1 MAIDLDIGPLSWVK
15 GEIDLSLGRVASE
28 LAAYTGKPDNAILKQ
43 ARASL
48 HQAHGAL
55 VVVGLEGVVEFSQAI
70 ETALATLDE
79 ASVSERAAL
88 IHAIEDGLGALRAY
102 LDDLMAGGAHQPLK
116 LFPAYRSLILERGLP
131 APGPAEFFFPDLTQR
146 PPKREREL
154 TPMLPEALLA
164 RLKAAR
170 LGFERGLVKWIKGD
184 VKGVSEMK
192 TSLTMI
198 ETTRQAPGAR
208 ALWWVALGVLD
219 ALGAEGLPDAD
230 EAKRF
235 LLHLAARIKKL
246 IEGTEVTS
254 DALLREALYL
264 AAVATQGHAALAV
277 VRAAYRLDG
286 SIPDLMPSPSQ
297 GREPHIRRLRELLA
311 AAKEDWNRL
320 SAGTV
325 AALPPFHERVIKIG
339 EEAAAADQPSYQRLI
354 DAIRQQADLLRRD
367 PTRHSDILALE
378 MATALLLAE
387 TALDNFATLG
397 KDFTE
402 LVDIVA
408 GRLDALTRGDTL
420 AVLELPRLDAMSRRA
435 QERLL
440 MESVVREIRTNLGV
454 IEQTLDAF
462 FRDPS
467 RKPTLPALQQPIRQ
481 VEGALAVLGEDRA
494 ASLLAECGAAI
505 QRFTEPGH
513 APQPGEFEAVADK
526 LAAIGFFVAKLQLGT
541 ADIDAILAPPTP
553 SHALEMVAEPEV
565 AASPASPEGAG
576 QYAESGLEL
585 PAEPTPD
592 VLAPPEAPPPSA
604 EATRLVEA
612 STDELDAEL
621 LGIFIEEAHEV
632 LATIDEHLPQ
642 AHGAPHDQAILA
654 VLRRS
659 FHTLKGSGRMVGL
672 AELGEVAWDVEQVLN
687 RWLDEARDGTA
698 GLLAML
704 DLAADVFRTWVQ
716 QLEQGSGSHLEAG
729 ELSRRCEALRDE
741 TVAAEPAVPPA
752 PAFVEP
758 PVLKSAEPTAT
769 VGVAAAQ
776 AGVPVVSAEVF
787 DFPEP
792 APVRVGEV
800 EVAPAL
806 YGMYLEEA
814 RGHVAVLQ
822 AQLGHEDVPGDEVI
836 RAAHTTASI
845 SAATGFLPIHHLAHA
860 LEAALLRFAQLEIV
874 PDDDQR
880 FVFARCAGALEGMLG
895 AIAERRMPSEEAK
908 LAGALAAMS
917 PAPVPAVAPI
927 EVAPEMPIETPEATP
942 AGVQEETASATVQ
955 ETPYEVPAEI
965 LAETAAEAL
974 PETAVSE
981 IERRALRIEDE
992 IDAQL
997 LPLFLDESVELMNSI
1012 GELLRAWRDAPE
1024 KSDSLQA
1031 LTRALHTLKGS
1042 ARMAGAMACGEL
1054 LHAMETRIEDV
1065 VAGRQGASTMI
1076 DSLEA
1081 SYDRAAGLIEHLRYP
1096 QAETVTTAVATAP
1109 PAPLA
1114 GAAAIRLAGPADHGR
1129 VSDATQAQLRVRA
1142 AQVDQ
1147 WVNEA
1152 GEIAIARARIEGE
1165 MREIKASLLDLT
1177 ENVLRLRSQLREVD
1191 IQAESQMQSRQ
1202 ALAIEKGQVF
1212 DPLEFDRFTRF
1223 QEVTRMMAESVSDVD
1238 TVQHNLLLNL
1248 DHANAALAAQ
1258 ARLNRDLS
1266 QRLMSAR
1273 MVPFDSLAER
1283 LYRVVRQAAKEVGK
1297 RVNLDIHHGQ
1307 LEMDRSVL
1315 EKMAGPLEHLLR
1327 NSVAHGIEEAPRR
1340 RAAGKPAIGQITLSL
1355 AQEGNEIVISIT
1367 DDGAGLDFSKIR
1379 QRAVERG
1386 LLPRDMASAATE
1398 AALTQLIFQSGL
1410 STADEVTALAGR
1422 GVGMDVVKNE
1432 TTALGGRI
1440 DILSAPEAGT
1450 TFRLTLPLTLAVIQ
1464 ALLVQVGHRQFAIP
1478 SAMVE
1483 QASELK
1489 ADAIALIRATG
1500 GMDWRGMHY
1509 PWQYLP
1515 QLLGNSAPP
1524 PPPARRTWLLNV
1536 RGGTGVVAL
1545 EVDGLSGNQEVVVKP
1560 IGSQLARVPGLIG
1573 ATVLA
1578 DGEIVFIVNPVALLA
1593 HAAERSLTSMTV
1605 LPAAVPA
1612 EAAAATLATVMVV
1625 DDSLTVRKITG
1636 RLLTRQG
1643 YRVLAAKDGVDA
1655 LEQLA
1660 DEMPDVMLVDIEMP
1674 RMDGFDLTRHVRADE
1689 RLRYI
1694 PIIMITSRTAEKHRS
1709 HAMELGVNH
1718 YLGKPY
1724 DEDELLARI
1733 AESIKHKQGKI

>member
-15 GEIDLSLGRVASE
+15 GEIDLSLERVASE
-28 LAAYTGKPDNAILKQ
+28 LVAYTSNPDSATLKQ

-55 VVVGLEGVVEFSQAI
+55 VVVGLEGVIEFSQAI

-79 ASVSERAAL
+79 ASVAERAAL
-88 IHAIEDGLGALRAY
+88 IHVIEDGLGALRAY

-116 LFPAYRSLILERGLP
+116 LFPAYRSLILARGLP

-154 TPMLPEALLA
+154 TPMLPEAQLA

-192 TSLTMI
+192 ASLTMI

-235 LLHLAARIKKL
+235 LLRLAARIKKL

-264 AAVATQGHAALAV
+264 AATATHGHAALAV

-286 SIPDLMPSPSQ
+286 SIPDLMPSQ

-311 AAKEDWNRL
+311 AAKDDWNRL

-325 AALPPFHERVIKIG
+325 AALPPFHERVIKMG
-339 EEAAAADQPSYQRLI
+339 EEAAAADQPSYRRLI

-408 GRLDALTRGDTL
+408 GRLDALTRGDAL

-494 ASLLAECGAAI
+494 ASLLAECGVAI

-513 APQPGEFEAVADK
+513 VPQPGEFEAVAEK
-526 LAAIGFFVAKLQLGT
+526 LAAIGFFVAKLQLGP
-541 ADIDAILAPPTP
+541 ADIDAILAPPAP
-553 SHALEMVAEPEV
+553 SPALEMVAEAEV
-565 AASPASPEGAG
+565 AASPVSPEGAER
-576 QYAESGLEL
+576 YAESGLEL

-592 VLAPPEAPPPSA
+592 VLAPPETPPPSA
-604 EATRLVEA
+604 EAARLVEA
-612 STDELDAEL
+612 SADELDAEL

-642 AHGAPHDQAILA
+642 AHSAPHDQAILA

-704 DLAADVFRTWVQ
+704 DRAAEVFRTWVQ
-716 QLEQGSGSHLEAG
+716 QLEQGGGSHLEAG
-729 ELSRRCEALRDE
+729 ELSRQCAALRGE
-741 TVAAEPAVPPA
+741 AVAAEPAVPPA
-752 PAFVEP
+752 PTFVEP
-758 PVLKSAEPTAT
+758 PVPEPTAT
-769 VGVAAAQ
+769 ADVAAAQ

-806 YGMYLEEA
+806 YGMYLEET

-822 AQLGHEDVPGDEVI
+822 AQLGHEGVPGDEVI
-836 RAAHTTASI
+836 RAAHTMASI
-845 SAATGFLPIHHLAHA
+845 SAATGFLPVHHLAHA
-860 LEAALLRFAQLEIV
+860 LEAALLRFAQLEMV

-880 FVFARCAGALEGMLG
+880 FIFARCAGALEGMLG
-895 AIAERRMPSEEAK
+895 AIAERRMPGEEAK

-917 PAPVPAVAPI
+917 PAPI
-927 EVAPEMPIETPEATP
+927 EVAPEIPTETPEATP

-955 ETPYEVPAEI
+955 ETPSEIPAEI
-965 LAETAAEAL
+965 PDKAVAEAM
-974 PETAVSE
+974 PETVAPEV
-981 IERRALRIEDE
+981 ERRALRIEDE

-1024 KSDSLQA
+1024 ESDPLQA

-1065 VAGRQGASTMI
+1065 AAGRTGASTVI

-1081 SYDRAAGLIEHLRYP
+1081 SYDRAAGLIERLRHP
-1096 QAETVTTAVATAP
+1096 QAETVTTTVATAP
-1109 PAPLA
+1109 PQPLA

-1177 ENVLRLRSQLREVD
+1177 ENVLRLRSQLREVE
-1191 IQAESQMQSRQ
+1191 IQAELQMQSRQ
-1202 ALAIEKGQVF
+1202 ALAIEQGQVF

-1297 RVNLDIHHGQ
+1297 RVNLDLRHGQ

-1398 AALTQLIFQSGL
+1398 AALTQLIFQPGF

-1440 DILSAPEAGT
+1440 DILSAPGAGT
-1450 TFRLTLPLTLAVIQ
+1450 TFRLTLPLTLAVTQ
-1464 ALLVQVGHRQFAIP
+1464 ALLVRVGHRQFAIP

-1489 ADAIALIRATG
+1489 ADAIA
-1500 GMDWRGMHY
+1500 
-1509 PWQYLP
+1509 
-1515 QLLGNSAPP
+1515 
-1524 PPPARRTWLLNV
+1524 
-1536 RGGTGVVAL
+1536 
-1545 EVDGLSGNQEVVVKP
+1545 
-1560 IGSQLARVPGLIG
+1560 
-1573 ATVLA
+1573 
-1578 DGEIVFIVNPVALLA
+1578 
-1593 HAAERSLTSMTV
+1593 
-1605 LPAAVPA
+1605 
-1612 EAAAATLATVMVV
+1612 
-1625 DDSLTVRKITG
+1625 TVRAMG
-1636 RLLTRQG
+1636 G
-1643 YRVLAAKDGVDA
+1643 AGLAGNA
-1655 LEQLA
+1655 LPLA
-1660 DEMPDVMLVDIEMP
+1660 ISA
-1674 RMDGFDLTRHVRADE
+1674 T
-1689 RLRYI
+1689 
-1694 PIIMITSRTAEKHRS
+1694 TAW
-1709 HAMELGVNH
+1709 
-1718 YLGKPY
+1718 
-1724 DEDELLARI
+1724 
-1733 AESIKHKQGKI
+1733 